1 MTPRDADHKGNQM
14 SETPIRSPLLAAGAI
29 LFSVALL
36 IMGNG
41 LQVMLLPI
49 RGGIEGF
56 SAVEVGML
64 GSGYFFGFVL
74 GCAFSPLLIIRA
86 GHIRT
91 FAALVSIASAAALGY
106 PLAVDP
112 LVWVVLRMITGFC
125 LAGLYLVVES
135 WLNDQATNETRGTLI
150 STYVTVNFTVITLG
164 QMMVT
169 LVQPSSFVLFS
180 IASVL
185 VSLAAVP
192 IVMTRSSQPPPIT
205 IVRFRPR
212 HMFRLSPTGTVAIFL
227 IGVATGSFW
236 SLGPTYANAASGNV
250 TDAALFMSAA
260 VLGGALLQWPAGK
273 VSDLVDRRLVMI
285 GLATISGLLGG
296 IILIVP
302 HVTWLWLL
310 LGLVFGAGLL
320 PSYAIAAS
328 HVFDFADRSDY
339 VEISA
344 GLLLL
349 NGLGSTVGPLLTS
362 LSIELFGTSGM
373 FITNGLVMVGLIGF
387 VAVRLSRRE
396 GLPGE
401 EKENF
406 DLGTAGAV
414 SVVGDE
420 EAVQLSDLVVQ
431 EPAS

>member
-1 MTPRDADHKGNQM
+1 M
-14 SETPIRSPLLAAGAI
+14 SEVPVRSPLLAAGAI

-56 SAVEVGML
+56 SSFEVGML

-91 FAALVSIASAAALGY
+91 FAALVAIASAAALGY
-106 PLAVDP
+106 PVAVDP
-112 LVWVVLRMITGFC
+112 IVWVLLRMITGFC
-125 LAGLYLVVES
+125 LSGLYLVVES

-169 LVQPSSFVLFS
+169 LFKPDSFVLFS

-192 IVMTRSSQPPPIT
+192 IVMTRSTQPPPIT
-205 IVRFRPR
+205 IVRFRPKR
-212 HMFRLSPTGTVAIFL
+212 MFRLSPTGTVSIFL

-236 SLGPTYANAASGNV
+236 SLGPTYANAASGSI

-273 VSDLVDRRLVMI
+273 ISDHVDRRLVMI
-285 GLATISGLLGG
+285 GLALASLMVGVV
-296 IILIVP
+296 ILVVP
-302 HVTWLWLL
+302 HVTWLWLV
-310 LGLVFGAGLL
+310 LGLAFGAGLL
-320 PSYAIAAS
+320 PAYAIAAS

-362 LSIELFGTSGM
+362 LAIELFGPSGM
-373 FITNGLVMVGLIGF
+373 FITNGVVMMVLIGF

-396 GLPGE
+396 GLPEE

-406 DLGTAGAV
+406 DWGTAGAV

-431 EPAS
+431 ESDLVVQEPAA

>member
-1 MTPRDADHKGNQM
+1 MPSTVRQR
-14 SETPIRSPLLAAGAI
+14 PILAAFSI
-29 LFSVALL
+29 LLSVAFL

-41 LQVMLLPI
+41 LQLMLLPI

-56 SAVEVGML
+56 SAFQIGLL

-74 GCAFSPLLIIRA
+74 GCGFTPRMIMRV

-91 FAALVSIASAAALGY
+91 FAALVAIASAAALGY
-106 PLAVDP
+106 PMAVDAAI
-112 LVWVVLRMITGFC
+112 WVILRLITGFC

-135 WLNDQATNETRGTLI
+135 WLNDQATNETRGVLI

-169 LVQPSSFVLFS
+169 LFQPSSFVLFS

-205 IVRFRPR
+205 VVRFRPLR
-212 HMFRLSPTGTVAIFL
+212 MFRLSPTGTVSIFL
-227 IGVATGSFW
+227 IGLATGSFW
-236 SLGPTYANAASGNV
+236 ALAPSYASTVSGSV

-260 VLGGALLQWPAGK
+260 VLGGALAQLPAGK
-273 VSDLVDRRLVMI
+273 ISDRTDRRKILI
-285 GLATISGLLGG
+285 GLAACCA
-296 IILIVP
+296 IVGAALV
-302 HVTWLWLL
+302 VTTGTPTYW
-310 LGLVFGAGLL
+310 LGLGAAFGAGLL
-320 PSYAIAAS
+320 PSYAIAAA

-349 NGLGSTVGPLLTS
+349 NGMGSTIGPILS
-362 LSIELFGTSGM
+362 SVSIEIWGPPGFFAANAAIQIS
-373 FITNGLVMVGLIGF
+373 LIGF
-387 VAVRLSRRE
+387 VAFRLSRRE
-396 GLPGE
+396 GLPAE
-401 EKENF
+401 EKQTF
-406 DLGTAGAV
+406 DLGTSAAV

-420 EAVQLSDLVVQ
+420 DAVQLSDLVVQ
-431 EPAS
+431 EPS

>member
-1 MTPRDADHKGNQM
+1 MAPAPTRP
-14 SETPIRSPLLAAGAI
+14 SPLLAALAI
-29 LFSVALL
+29 YLSVAFL

-41 LQVMLLPI
+41 LQLMLLPI

-56 SAVEVGML
+56 SALQIGLL

-74 GCAFSPLLIIRA
+74 GCAYTPRMIMQV

-91 FAALVSIASAAALGY
+91 FAALVAIASAAALGY
-106 PLAVDP
+106 PMALDAM
-112 LVWVVLRMITGFC
+112 VWVLLRMITGFC

-135 WLNDQATNETRGTLI
+135 WLNDQATNETRGALI

-169 LVQPSSFVLFS
+169 LFQPTSFMLFS

-212 HMFRLSPTGTVAIFL
+212 RMFRLSPTGTVAIFL
-227 IGVATGSFW
+227 IGLATGSFW
-236 SLGPTYANAASGNV
+236 SLAPVYASTVSGSV
-250 TDAALFMSAA
+250 GDAALFMSAA
-260 VLGGALLQWPAGK
+260 VLGGAVAQLPAGK
-273 VSDLVDRRLVMI
+273 ISDRVDRRKVMI
-285 GLATISGLLGG
+285 ALAAFCALVGALL
-296 IILIVP
+296 IMMPASPLP
-302 HVTWLWLL
+302 AWLA
-310 LGLVFGAGLL
+310 LGAVFGAGLL
-320 PSYAIAAS
+320 PSYAIAAA

-349 NGLGSTVGPLLTS
+349 NGMGSTLGPMLAS
-362 LSIELFGTSGM
+362 LGMELGGPQGF
-373 FITNGLVMVGLIGF
+373 FLVNAAIQVAMIGF
-387 VAVRLSRRE
+387 VAFRLSRRE
-396 GLPGE
+396 GLPVE
-401 EKENF
+401 EKQVF
-406 DLGTAGAV
+406 DLGTSAPVA
-414 SVVGDE
+414 VVGDDD
-420 EAVQLSDLVVQ
+420 AVQLSDLVVQ
-431 EPAS
+431 ETA

>member
-1 MTPRDADHKGNQM
+1 M
-14 SETPIRSPLLAAGAI
+14 SEATVRSPLIAAGAI

-49 RGGIEGF
+49 RGGLEGF
-56 SAVEVGML
+56 SAFEVGML

-74 GCAFSPLLIIRA
+74 GCAFSPLLIMRA

-91 FAALVSIASAAALGY
+91 FAALVAIASAAALGY
-106 PLAVDP
+106 PVAVDP
-112 LVWVVLRMITGFC
+112 ILWVLLRMITGFC
-125 LAGLYLVVES
+125 LSGLYLVVES

-169 LVQPSSFVLFS
+169 LFQPDSFVLFS

-192 IVMTRSSQPPPIT
+192 IVMTRSTQPPPIT

-212 HMFRLSPTGTVAIFL
+212 RMFRLSPTGTVSIFL

-236 SLGPTYANAASGNV
+236 SLGPAYANAASNSI

-260 VLGGALLQWPAGK
+260 VLGGALVQWPAGK
-273 VSDLVDRRLVMI
+273 ISDHVDRRLVII
-285 GLATISGLLGG
+285 GLAACSAVVGG
-296 IILIVP
+296 IIMIAP
-302 HVTWLWLL
+302 FVTWLWLA

-320 PSYAIAAS
+320 PAYAIAAS

-362 LSIELFGTSGM
+362 LSIELFGAGGM
-373 FITNGLVMVGLIGF
+373 FITNGVVMIGLIVF
-387 VAVRLSRRE
+387 VAIRLSRRE
-396 GLPGE
+396 GLPEE

-431 EPAS
+431 EPAA

>member
-1 MTPRDADHKGNQM
+1 M
-14 SETPIRSPLLAAGAI
+14 SDVPVRSPLLAAGAI

-56 SAVEVGML
+56 SAFQVGML
-64 GSGYFFGFVL
+64 GSGYFLGFVL
-74 GCAFSPLLIIRA
+74 GCAFSPLFIIRA

-112 LVWVVLRMITGFC
+112 LIWVVLRMITGFC

-205 IVRFRPR
+205 MVRFRPR
-212 HMFRLSPTGTVAIFL
+212 HMFRLSPTGTVSIFL
-227 IGVATGSFW
+227 VGAATGSFW

-260 VLGGALLQWPAGK
+260 VMGGAVLQWPAGK
-273 VSDLVDRRLVMI
+273 ISDHIDRRLVMI
-285 GLATISGLLGG
+285 GLALISVVIGAV
-296 IILIVP
+296 ILMAP
-302 HVTWLWLL
+302 HVTGLWLA
-310 LGLVFGAGLL
+310 LGFVFGAGLL
-320 PSYAIAAS
+320 PSYAIVAS
-328 HVFDFADRSDY
+328 HVFDFADRSEY

-349 NGLGSTVGPLLTS
+349 NGLGATVGPLLTS
-362 LSIELFGTSGM
+362 LSIELFGTAGM
-373 FITNGLVMVGLIGF
+373 FITIGAVMLILVVF
-387 VAVRLSRRE
+387 VVVRLRRRE
-396 GLPGE
+396 GLPVE
-401 EKENF
+401 EKEHF

-431 EPAS
+431 ETAA

>member
-1 MTPRDADHKGNQM
+1 MTSPPRPTA
-14 SETPIRSPLLAAGAI
+14 PLIAVGAI
-29 LFSVALL
+29 LLSVAFL

-41 LQVMLLPI
+41 LQLMLLPI

-56 SAVEVGML
+56 SSVEIGLL
-64 GSGYFFGFVL
+64 GSAYFFGFVL
-74 GCAFSPLLIIRA
+74 GCAFTPRLIVRV

-106 PLAVDP
+106 PVAVDALIWIGLR
-112 LVWVVLRMITGFC
+112 LVTGFC

-169 LVQPSSFVLFS
+169 LFQPSSFILFS

-192 IVMTRSSQPPPIT
+192 IVLTQTAQPPPIT
-205 IVRFRPR
+205 LVRFRPIR
-212 HMFRLSPTGTVAIFL
+212 MFRLSPTGTVAIFL
-227 IGVATGSFW
+227 VGLATGAFW
-236 SLGPTYANAASGNV
+236 SLGPSYASAASGSV

-260 VLGGALLQWPAGK
+260 VLGGALAQWPTGK
-273 VSDLVDRRLVMI
+273 LSDSVDRRLVLI
-285 GLATISGLLGG
+285 GLAVASVIMG
-296 IILIVP
+296 IAIMLVP
-302 HVTWLWLL
+302 QITNIWLL
-310 LGLVFGAGLL
+310 MGLVFGAGLL
-320 PSYAIAAS
+320 PAYAIAAA
-328 HVFDFADRSDY
+328 HVFDFADRADY

-349 NGLGSTVGPLLTS
+349 NGLGSTIGPLIAS
-362 LSIELFGTSGM
+362 LNIELFGPTGL
-373 FITNGLVMVGLIGF
+373 FITNSVIQVALIGF
-387 VAVRLSRRE
+387 VMVRLSRRE
-396 GLPGE
+396 GLPDD
-401 EKENF
+401 EKHSF
-406 DLGTAGAV
+406 DLGTSGAV

-420 EAVQLSDLVVQ
+420 GAVQLSDLVVQ
-431 EPAS
+431 ETDEPAPV

>member
-1 MTPRDADHKGNQM
+1 
-14 SETPIRSPLLAAGAI
+14 
-29 LFSVALL
+29 
-36 IMGNG
+36 
-41 LQVMLLPI
+41 
-49 RGGIEGF
+49 
-56 SAVEVGML
+56 
-64 GSGYFFGFVL
+64 
-74 GCAFSPLLIIRA
+74 
-86 GHIRT
+86 
-91 FAALVSIASAAALGY
+91 
-106 PLAVDP
+106 
-112 LVWVVLRMITGFC
+112 
-125 LAGLYLVVES
+125 
-135 WLNDQATNETRGTLI
+135 TRGTLI

-192 IVMTRSSQPPPIT
+192 IVMTRSTQPPPIT
-205 IVRFRPR
+205 MVRFRPR

-236 SLGPTYANAASGNV
+236 SLGPTYANAASGSV

-273 VSDLVDRRLVMI
+273 ISDHIDRRIVMI
-285 GLATISGLLGG
+285 GLASISGLLGVV
-296 IILIVP
+296 ILLMP

-310 LGLVFGAGLL
+310 LGVVFGAGLL

-328 HVFDFADRSDY
+328 HVFDFADRSEY

-349 NGLGSTVGPLLTS
+349 NGLGAVVGPLLTS
-362 LSIELFGTSGM
+362 ASIELFGTAGM
-373 FITNGLVMVGLIGF
+373 FITNGAVMIGLIVF

-396 GLPGE
+396 GLPEE

-406 DLGTAGAV
+406 DLGIAGAV
-414 SVVGDE
+414 SVVGDDV
-420 EAVQLSDLVVQ
+420 ALHLSELVIE
-431 EPAS
+431 EPAAP

>member
-1 MTPRDADHKGNQM
+1 MTDA
-14 SETPIRSPLLAAGAI
+14 PVRSPLLAAGAI
-29 LFSVALL
+29 LLSVALL

-56 SAVEVGML
+56 SAFEVGLL

-74 GCAFSPLLIIRA
+74 GCAFSPLFIIRA

-112 LVWVVLRMITGFC
+112 LVWVLLRLITGFC

-164 QMMVT
+164 QMMVA
-169 LVQPSSFVLFS
+169 LVQPTSFVLFS

-205 IVRFRPR
+205 MVRFRPR
-212 HMFRLSPTGTVAIFL
+212 RMFRLSPTGTVAIFL

-236 SLGPTYANAASGNV
+236 SLGPSYANAISGNV
-250 TDAALFMSAA
+250 TEAALFMSAA
-260 VLGGALLQWPAGK
+260 VIGGALLQWPAGK
-273 VSDLVDRRLVMI
+273 ISDHIDRRVVIIALALV
-285 GLATISGLLGG
+285 SGLLGV
-296 IILIVP
+296 IILLVP
-302 HVTWLWLL
+302 HVTWLWLT
-310 LGLVFGAGLL
+310 LGLLFGAGLL
-320 PSYAIAAS
+320 PAYAIAAS

-349 NGLGSTVGPLLTS
+349 NGLGATVGPLLTS
-362 LSIELFGTSGM
+362 LSIELFGQAGM
-373 FITNGLVMVGLIGF
+373 FITNGAVMLILIGF

-396 GLPGE
+396 GLPE
-401 EKENF
+401 AEKENF

-420 EAVQLSDLVVQ
+420 EAVQMSDLVVQ
-431 EPAS
+431 EPAT

>member
-1 MTPRDADHKGNQM
+1 MQTIARPA
-14 SETPIRSPLLAAGAI
+14 PILAALSI
-29 LFSVALL
+29 LLSVAFL

-41 LQVMLLPI
+41 LQLMLLPI

-56 SAVEVGML
+56 SSFQIGLL

-74 GCAFSPLLIIRA
+74 GCAFTPRMIMGV

-91 FAALVSIASAAALGY
+91 FAALVAIASAAALGY
-106 PLAVDP
+106 PMALDAII
-112 LVWVVLRMITGFC
+112 WIVLRMITGFC

-135 WLNDQATNETRGTLI
+135 WLNDQATNETRGLLI

-169 LVQPSSFVLFS
+169 LFQPTSFVLFS

-205 IVRFRPR
+205 VVRFRPMR
-212 HMFRLSPTGTVAIFL
+212 MFRLSPTGTVSIFL
-227 IGVATGSFW
+227 IGLATGSFW
-236 SLGPTYANAASGNV
+236 SLAPSYASTVSGSV
-250 TDAALFMSAA
+250 GDAALFMSAA
-260 VLGGALLQWPAGK
+260 VLGGAFAQLPAGK
-273 VSDLVDRRLVMI
+273 ISDRVDRRKVLI
-285 GLATISGLLGG
+285 ALAAGCAVVGVALALTSGT
-296 IILIVP
+296 P
-302 HVTWLWLL
+302 YYW
-310 LGLVFGAGLL
+310 LGLGAAFGAGLL
-320 PSYAIAAS
+320 PSYAIAAA

-349 NGLGSTVGPLLTS
+349 NGMGSTIGPMLS
-362 LSIELFGTSGM
+362 SVSIEIWGQQGF
-373 FITNGLVMVGLIGF
+373 FVANAAIQIALIGF
-387 VAVRLSRRE
+387 VGFRLSQRE
-396 GLPGE
+396 GLPVD
-401 EKENF
+401 EKQNF
-406 DLGTAGAV
+406 DLGTSAAV

-420 EAVQLSDLVVQ
+420 GAVQLSDLVVQ
-431 EPAS
+431 EPT

>member
-1 MTPRDADHKGNQM
+1 
-14 SETPIRSPLLAAGAI
+14 
-29 LFSVALL
+29 
-36 IMGNG
+36 
-41 LQVMLLPI
+41 MLLPI

-56 SAVEVGML
+56 SAFEVGML

-112 LVWVVLRMITGFC
+112 MVWVVLRMITGFC

-212 HMFRLSPTGTVAIFL
+212 RMFRLSPTGTVAIFL

-273 VSDLVDRRLVMI
+273 ISDLVDRRLVMI
-285 GLATISGLLGG
+285 GLALISGLLGAV
-296 IILIVP
+296 ILIVP

-373 FITNGLVMVGLIGF
+373 FITNGVVMIGLIAF

-431 EPAS
+431 EAAS

>member
-1 MTPRDADHKGNQM
+1 MQTMAKPA
-14 SETPIRSPLLAAGAI
+14 PILAALSI
-29 LFSVALL
+29 LLSVAFL

-41 LQVMLLPI
+41 LQLMLLPI

-56 SAVEVGML
+56 TSFQIGLL

-74 GCAFSPLLIIRA
+74 GCAFTPRMIMRV

-91 FAALVSIASAAALGY
+91 FAALVAIASAAALGY
-106 PLAVDP
+106 PMVLDAV
-112 LVWVVLRMITGFC
+112 VWIVLRMITGFC

-135 WLNDQATNETRGTLI
+135 WLNDQATNETRGVLI

-169 LVQPSSFVLFS
+169 LFQPSSFVLFS

-205 IVRFRPR
+205 IVRFRPMR
-212 HMFRLSPTGTVAIFL
+212 MFRLSPTGTVAIFL
-227 IGVATGSFW
+227 IGLATGSFW
-236 SLGPTYANAASGNV
+236 SLAPSYASAVSGSV
-250 TDAALFMSAA
+250 SDAALFMSAA
-260 VLGGALLQWPAGK
+260 VLGGAVAQLPAGK
-273 VSDLVDRRLVMI
+273 LSDRVDRRKVMI
-285 GLATISGLLGG
+285 GLAAACVVVGVALALTSGT
-296 IILIVP
+296 P
-302 HVTWLWLL
+302 YYW
-310 LGLVFGAGLL
+310 LGLGAAFGAGLL
-320 PSYAIAAS
+320 PSYAIAAA

-349 NGLGSTVGPLLTS
+349 NGMGSTIGPMLS
-362 LSIELFGTSGM
+362 SVSIEIWGQQGF
-373 FITNGLVMVGLIGF
+373 FVANAAIQVVLIGF
-387 VAVRLSRRE
+387 VGFRLSQRE
-396 GLPGE
+396 GLPIA
-401 EKENF
+401 EKQNF
-406 DLGTAGAV
+406 DLGTSAAV

-420 EAVQLSDLVVQ
+420 DAVQLSDLVVQ
-431 EPAS
+431 EPT

>member
-1 MTPRDADHKGNQM
+1 M
-14 SETPIRSPLLAAGAI
+14 SQIQVRSPLLAAGAI
-29 LFSVALL
+29 LLSVALL

-41 LQVMLLPI
+41 LQLMLLPI

-56 SAVEVGML
+56 SAFEVGLL

-74 GCAFSPLLIIRA
+74 GCALTPLLILRA

-112 LVWVVLRMITGFC
+112 LIWVILRLITGFC

-135 WLNDQATNETRGTLI
+135 WLNDQATNATRGTLI
-150 STYVTVNFTVITLG
+150 GTYVTVNFTVITLG

-180 IASVL
+180 VASVL

-192 IVMTRSSQPPPIT
+192 IVMTRSSQPAPIT
-205 IVRFRPR
+205 IVRFRPLR
-212 HMFRLSPTGTVAIFL
+212 MFRLSPTGTVAIFL
-227 IGVATGSFW
+227 IGIATGSFW
-236 SLGPTYANAASGNV
+236 SLGPTYANAASGSI

-260 VLGGALLQWPAGK
+260 VLGGAVLQWPSGK
-273 VSDLVDRRLVMI
+273 LSDSVDRRQVLI
-285 GLATISGLLGG
+285 GLALFSGAIG
-296 IILIVP
+296 IVILMMP
-302 HVTWLWLL
+302 HVTWLWLA
-310 LGLVFGAGLL
+310 LGFAFGAGLL
-320 PSYAIAAS
+320 PSYAIAAA

-349 NGLGSTVGPLLTS
+349 NGVGSTIGPLLTS
-362 LSIELFGTSGM
+362 ISIELFGVPGM
-373 FITNGLVMVGLIGF
+373 FITNVAVQVALIGF
-387 VAVRLSRRE
+387 VVVRLSQRE
-396 GLPGE
+396 GLPEE
-401 EKENF
+401 EKQTF
-406 DLGTAGAV
+406 DYGTSAAV
-414 SVVGDE
+414 SVVADE
-420 EAVQLSDLVVQ
+420 DAVQLSDLVVQ
-431 EPAS
+431 DPA

>member
-1 MTPRDADHKGNQM
+1 M
-14 SETPIRSPLLAAGAI
+14 SEVPVRSPLLAAGAI

-56 SAVEVGML
+56 SSFEVGML

-91 FAALVSIASAAALGY
+91 FAALVAIASAAALGY
-106 PLAVDP
+106 PVAVDP
-112 LVWVVLRMITGFC
+112 IVWVALRMITGFC
-125 LAGLYLVVES
+125 LSGLYLVVES
-135 WLNDQATNETRGTLI
+135 WLNDQATNESRGALI

-169 LVQPSSFVLFS
+169 LFKPDSFVLFS

-192 IVMTRSSQPPPIT
+192 IVMTRSTQPPPIT
-205 IVRFRPR
+205 IVRFRPKR
-212 HMFRLSPTGTVAIFL
+212 MFRLSPTGTVSIFL

-236 SLGPTYANAASGNV
+236 SLGPTYANAASGSI

-273 VSDLVDRRLVMI
+273 ISDHIDRRLVMI
-285 GLATISGLLGG
+285 GLALASLVVGA
-296 IILIVP
+296 IILVVP
-302 HVTWLWLL
+302 HVTWLWLV
-310 LGLVFGAGLL
+310 LGLAFGAGLL
-320 PSYAIAAS
+320 PAYAIAAS

-362 LSIELFGTSGM
+362 LAIELFGPSGI
-373 FITNGLVMVGLIGF
+373 FITNGVVMMVLIGF

-396 GLPGE
+396 GLPEE

-406 DLGTAGAV
+406 DWGTAGAV

-431 EPAS
+431 ESDLVPQEPAA

>member
-1 MTPRDADHKGNQM
+1 MTHAPV
-14 SETPIRSPLLAAGAI
+14 RSPLLAAGAI
-29 LFSVALL
+29 LLSVALL

-56 SAVEVGML
+56 TAFEVGML

-74 GCAFSPLLIIRA
+74 GCAFSPLFIIRA

-112 LVWVVLRMITGFC
+112 LVWVLLRLITGFC

-164 QMMVT
+164 QMMVA
-169 LVQPSSFVLFS
+169 LVQPTSFVLFS

-205 IVRFRPR
+205 MVRFRPR
-212 HMFRLSPTGTVAIFL
+212 RMFRLSPTGTVAIFL

-236 SLGPTYANAASGNV
+236 SLGPSYANAISGNV
-250 TDAALFMSAA
+250 TEAALFMSAA
-260 VLGGALLQWPAGK
+260 VIGGALLQWPAGK
-273 VSDLVDRRLVMI
+273 ISDHIDRRVVIIALALV
-285 GLATISGLLGG
+285 SGLLGV
-296 IILIVP
+296 IILLVP
-302 HVTWLWLL
+302 HVTWLWLT
-310 LGLVFGAGLL
+310 LGLLFGAGLL
-320 PSYAIAAS
+320 PAYAIAAS

-349 NGLGSTVGPLLTS
+349 NGLGATVGPLLTS
-362 LSIELFGTSGM
+362 LSIELFGQAGM
-373 FITNGLVMVGLIGF
+373 FITNGAVMVALIGF

-396 GLPGE
+396 GLPE
-401 EKENF
+401 AEKENF

-420 EAVQLSDLVVQ
+420 EAVQMSDLVVQ
-431 EPAS
+431 EPAT